1 MLELGGAGPEGPP
14 LAELQLA
21 ALDLPPRLL
30 STLARSAGDAPCI
43 ELLARIPGILYVL
56 VAPLRNGP
64 VLTVGVGPR
73 AGWRP
78 PNGVARFLRGDPG
91 VEPPYTI
98 TLSLPSPMSE
108 MGGGVEWRREG
119 WTARGERHVD
129 LPGGARHVHLRIAL
143 GGPWALLIRGIL
155 VVGLDVALLAG
166 VWPFGLVVA
175 EGWRPRLPTLVT
187 TLRTSYRA
195 QLTSVLIAFF
205 VLPVLGF
212 AAWSF
217 ARLTDEARR
226 SGDLLIRQTLRD
238 AAAGAETVA
247 EDPPDAIGRS
257 LAELGRRLDAEL
269 WLYRRGVL
277 VATSSPVMAEL
288 GLVDPFLAPPAFRAT
303 LEDELELT
311 LDARTA
317 GRPTRVGYLVVA
329 PGPPGE
335 QAVLAVPQLLD
346 DERVQ
351 QQQED
356 LALAL
361 VLGTLVGL
369 VAAIYLAG
377 LAARRLG
384 KPVAALRQAAIAVRR
399 GSQPPAVPPGTPR
412 EFEPVLSAF
421 DRMATDV
428 RRSQAALE
436 EARQRTARVLANV
449 ATGVIAVDDAL
460 RVTMANPR
468 ASELVLGGTET
479 LAPGN
484 VLPQTTAAGWAPV
497 WQAVAQ
503 FITDNRDV
511 IQEREFDVGGR
522 QIRVQ
527 LALLGAAPDGC
538 VIALD
543 DATALTRAARV
554 LAWGEMARQVAH
566 EIKNPLTP
574 IRLGIQH
581 LQRVRGKAQSTAFET
596 TLNET
601 SARILTEIDRL
612 DGIARAFSRFG
623 APPPSAAEQ
632 LPLEP
637 VDLAA
642 TAREVVQL
650 YDLGSAT
657 RFEVR
662 ASNGAPPPALARKDE
677 MKEVL
682 VNLLENA
689 RNADAKRVTVQVAAS
704 GRQLVVSDDGRGI
717 PAEVLPRVFEPTF
730 STTSSGA
737 GLGLAIARRLVESW
751 GGAITLETD
760 AGKGTRVTLTLH

>member
-1 MLELGGAGPEGPP
+1 VDLRGPWT
-14 LAELQLA
+14 
-21 ALDLPPRLL
+21 LL
-30 STLARSAGDAPCI
+30 VRG
-43 ELLARIPGILYVL
+43 VL
-56 VAPLRNGP
+56 V
-64 VLTVGVGPR
+64 
-73 AGWRP
+73 
-78 PNGVARFLRGDPG
+78 
-91 VEPPYTI
+91 
-98 TLSLPSPMSE
+98 
-108 MGGGVEWRREG
+108 
-119 WTARGERHVD
+119 
-129 LPGGARHVHLRIAL
+129 
-143 GGPWALLIRGIL
+143 
-155 VVGLDVALLAG
+155 VVLDVAVLAG
-166 VWPFGLVVA
+166 VWLIGLVIA
-175 EGWRPRLPTLVT
+175 EGWRPRMATVIT

-195 QLTSVLIAFF
+195 QLTAVLSVFL
-205 VLPVLGF
+205 VLPVLAF
-212 AAWSF
+212 ATWSF
-217 ARLTDEARR
+217 ARLGDESSRA
-226 SGDLLIRQTLRD
+226 GDLLIRQTLRD
-238 AAAGAETVA
+238 AAGGAAGVA
-247 EDPPDAIGRS
+247 LESPDAVRQS
-257 LAELGRRLDAEL
+257 LVELGRRLDAEL
-269 WLYRRGVL
+269 WLYRSGVL
-277 VATSSPVMAEL
+277 IGTSSPVLAEL
-288 GLVDPFLAPPAFRAT
+288 GLVDPFLATTAFRAIRS
-303 LEDELELT
+303 DELELT
-311 LDARTA
+311 TDARAA
-317 GRPTRVGYLVVA
+317 GRRTRIGYKVVG
-329 PGPPGE
+329 PGAPGE

-369 VAAIYLAG
+369 FAAMYLAG
-377 LAARRLG
+377 FAARRLA
-384 KPVAALRQAAIAVRR
+384 KPFAALREAALAVGR
-399 GSQPPAVPPGTPR
+399 GTEPPAFPRGTPR
-412 EFEPVLSAF
+412 EFEPVFSAF

-436 EARQRTARVLANV
+436 EARLRTARVLANV

-468 ASELVLGGTET
+468 ASELVLGASET
-479 LAPGN
+479 LAPGD
-484 VLPQTTAAGWAPV
+484 VLPQATAAAWAPV
-497 WQAVAQ
+497 WEAVAQ
-503 FITDNRDV
+503 FISEHRDV
-511 IQEREFDVGGR
+511 IQEREFEVGGR

-581 LQRVRGKAQSTAFET
+581 LQRIRAKSESASFDA
-596 TLNET
+596 TLHET
-601 SARILTEIDRL
+601 SERILAEIDRL

-623 APPPSAAEQ
+623 APPSAAEQ

-637 VDLAA
+637 VDLVA

-662 ASNGAPPPALARKDE
+662 SSNGVPPPALARKDE
-677 MKEVL
+677 VKEVL

-689 RNADAKRVTVQVAAS
+689 RDADAKRVTVQVAAS
-704 GRQLVVSDDGRGI
+704 GRQLVVVDDGRGI
-717 PAEVLPRVFEPTF
+717 PPEILPRVFEPTF

-751 GGAITLETD
+751 GGAITLESVP
-760 AGKGTRVTLTLH
+760 GKGTRVTLTLQTAS